1 MRTLIGPFQQIITLE
16 NLPLKG
22 AIQDEQ
28 LVIKENA
35 GILTNDGFIEAVD
48 DFETLAKN
56 NPGVEVEKLTEPM
69 VLLPGLID
77 AHTHICFG
85 GSRARDYAM
94 RNAGKPYLEIARAG
108 GGILDSVRK
117 TREATPETLVNTT
130 YQRATRHLQEG
141 VTTCEVKSGY
151 GLSVEAEL
159 KMLEA
164 IQKVDETHAIDI
176 VPTCLAAHMR
186 GPEYQDSV
194 LYLEDMIESLLP
206 KVKAQGLASR
216 VDIFIEDTAF
226 SVEEG
231 RRYLIQAQ
239 SMGFD
244 ITIHA
249 DQFSTGGSNL
259 ATALGAMSADH
270 LEASTDKEI
279 NALAL
284 SDTVAV
290 VLPGVSF
297 GLGMDYAPGRKL
309 LDRGACVA
317 IATDWNPGSAP
328 MGDLLLQA
336 AVYGAVQ
343 KLSNAEVFAGITFRA
358 AQALNLQDR
367 GQLVPGQLAD
377 FIGFATTDYQ
387 EILYQQG
394 KLKPT
399 KVWKKGKQVATQVKS
414 EK

>member
-28 LVIKENA
+28 LVIRENA
-35 GILTNDGFIEAVD
+35 GVLVNDGFIEAVD
-48 DFETLAKN
+48 DFEALAKN
-56 NPGVEVEKLTEPM
+56 NAGIEVEKVSEPM
-69 VLLPGLID
+69 VLLPGLVD

-117 TREATPETLVNTT
+117 TREATLDTLVNST
-130 YQRATRHLQEG
+130 YQRATRHLHEG

-151 GLSVEAEL
+151 GLSIEAEL

-164 IQKVDETHAIDI
+164 IQKVNETHVIDI

-194 LYLEDMIESLLP
+194 IYLDDIIENLLP

-249 DQFSTGGSNL
+249 DQFSTGGSKL
-259 ATALGAMSADH
+259 ATALGAISADH

-284 SDTVAV
+284 SDTVSV

-377 FIGFATTDYQ
+377 FIGFATPDYQ

-394 KLKPT
+394 KLKPA
-399 KVWKKGKQVATQVKS
+399 KVWKRGELYN

>member
-1 MRTLIGPFQQIITLE
+1 MRTLIGPFKQVITLE

-28 LVIKENA
+28 LVVKTNA
-35 GILTNDGFIEAVD
+35 GVLVNQGVIEAVD
-48 DFETLAKN
+48 DFEALAKN
-56 NPGVEVEKLTEPM
+56 STSVQVEELNTPL
-69 VLLPGLID
+69 VLLPGLVD

-117 TREATPETLVNTT
+117 TREAALQTLVDTT
-130 YQRATRHLQEG
+130 YQRATRHLHEG
-141 VTTCEVKSGY
+141 VTTCEIKSGY
-151 GLSVEAEL
+151 GLSVDDEL
-159 KMLEA
+159 KMLKA
-164 IQKVDETHAIDI
+164 IQKVNETHLIDVI
-176 VPTCLAAHMR
+176 PTCLAAHMR
-186 GPEYQDSV
+186 GPEYQNSQ
-194 LYLEDMIESLLP
+194 LYLDHMLENLLP
-206 KVKAQGLASR
+206 QVKAQNLASR

-249 DQFSTGGSNL
+249 DQFSTGGSKL
-259 ATALGAMSADH
+259 ATALGAVSADH

-284 SDTVAV
+284 SDTVSV

-343 KLSNAEVFAGITFRA
+343 KLSNAEVLAGITFRA

-367 GQLVPGQLAD
+367 GQLVTGQLAD
-377 FIGFATTDYQ
+377 FIGFDTSDYQ

-399 KVWKKGKQVATQVKS
+399 KVWKRGKLV
-414 EK
+414 

>member
-1 MRTLIGPFQQIITLE
+1 MQKLIGPFQQIITLE

-28 LVIKENA
+28 LIVKENA
-35 GILTNDGFIEAVD
+35 GILVNQDKIEAVD
-48 DFETLAKN
+48 NFETLAKN
-56 NPGVEVEKLTEPM
+56 AEGITIEEITTPM
-69 VLLPGLID
+69 VLLPGFVD

-117 TREATPETLVNTT
+117 TREATLETLVEST
-130 YQRATRHLQEG
+130 YQRATRHLHEG

-164 IQKVDETHAIDI
+164 INQVNHAHTIDI

-194 LYLEDMIESLLP
+194 VYLDDIIEHLLP
-206 KVKAQGLASR
+206 KVKAQNLASR

-249 DQFSTGGSNL
+249 DQFSTGGSKL
-259 ATALGAMSADH
+259 AAMLGAVSADH
-270 LEASTDKEI
+270 LEASTDSEI
-279 NALAL
+279 NAIAL

-343 KLSNAEVFAGITFRA
+343 QLSNAEVLAGITFRA

-367 GQLVPGQLAD
+367 GQLVAGQLAD
-377 FIGFATTDYQ
+377 FVGFATDNYQ

-394 KLKPT
+394 KMKPE
-399 KVWKKGKQVATQVKS
+399 KIWKKGILS

>member
-1 MRTLIGPFQQIITLE
+1 MRKLIGPFQQIVTLE

-28 LVIKENA
+28 LIVKENA
-35 GILTNDGFIEAVD
+35 GILINQGQIEAVD
-48 DFETLAKN
+48 SFETLAKN
-56 NPGVEVEKLTEPM
+56 TKDITVEEITTPM
-69 VLLPGLID
+69 VLLPGFVD

-117 TREATPETLVNTT
+117 TREATLDTLVAST
-130 YQRATRHLQEG
+130 YQRATRHLHEG

-164 IQKVDETHAIDI
+164 INQVNQTHTMDI

-186 GPEYQDSV
+186 GPEYKDSV
-194 LYLEDMIESLLP
+194 VYLDDIIEHLLP
-206 KVKAQGLASR
+206 KVKTQNLASR

-249 DQFSTGGSNL
+249 DQFSTGGSKL
-259 ATALGAMSADH
+259 AAMLGAVSADH
-270 LEASTDKEI
+270 LEASTDSEI
-279 NALAL
+279 NAIAL

-343 KLSNAEVFAGITFRA
+343 KLSNAEVLAGITFRA

-367 GQLVPGQLAD
+367 GQLVAGQLAD
-377 FIGFATTDYQ
+377 FVGFTTDNYQ

-394 KLKPT
+394 KMKPE
-399 KVWKKGKQVATQVKS
+399 KIWKKGVLS